1 MVGGIPSTESVT
13 EIVNFE
19 SGRTYCEEIDN
30 KAWGYIEYATP
41 LDPQQAS
48 DYELVL
54 APQKPSI
61 PKPSLNRQKL
71 FEDENLVAYTMGD
84 RAYIKFVMKPRQQL
98 IVALKS
104 RKWWWNSNEEAW
116 STYLDKLDK
125 EWVQSISTRYAD
137 YV

>member
-54 APQKPSI
+54 APQQPTI
-61 PKPSLNRQKL
+61 PNPPMTRQ
-71 FEDENLVAYTMGD
+71 
-84 RAYIKFVMKPRQQL
+84 R
-98 IVALKS
+98 
-104 RKWWWNSNEEAW
+104 
-116 STYLDKLDK
+116 
-125 EWVQSISTRYAD
+125 D
-137 YV
+137 YQE

>member
-41 LDPQQAS
+41 LDPQTGIRLRA
-48 DYELVL
+48 VL

-61 PKPSLNRQKL
+61 PKPPLNRQ
-71 FEDENLVAYTMGD
+71 EVYHE
-84 RAYIKFVMKPRQQL
+84 
-98 IVALKS
+98 
-104 RKWWWNSNEEAW
+104 
-116 STYLDKLDK
+116 
-125 EWVQSISTRYAD
+125 
-137 YV
+137 

>member
-61 PKPSLNRQKL
+61 PKPPLNRQ
-71 FEDENLVAYTMGD
+71 EPHRARD
-84 RAYIKFVMKPRQQL
+84 RTQNARDHRQDHDAVRRQQ
-98 IVALKS
+98 
-104 RKWWWNSNEEAW
+104 R
-116 STYLDKLDK
+116 TGGGK
-125 EWVQSISTRYAD
+125 ERPQRAAAGSPGSFLG
-137 YV
+137 